1 MSPNGSTALH
11 RPASATAL
19 GMPQTT
25 QVTSSWTT
33 KVPPASAVTRTP
45 ASPSL
50 PPPGK
55 TVTRVLAPNTE
66 ATLRNRGSVE
76 GRQ

>member
-50 PPPGK
+50 PMP
-55 TVTRVLAPNTE
+55 VSIVARVAAPKILT
-66 ATLRNRGSVE
+66 ALRNSRSTD